1 MSFIRLCWGVLLL
14 SVILLGGGLLGCA
27 EMREG
32 DADLPG
38 RVTRGMQGGGQ
49 LGGSPSGVFEPR

>member
-14 SVILLGGGLLGCA
+14 SVILLGCA